1 MISEFVKVGQD
12 DKHVY
17 FGVQFK
23 SKSGNSF
30 AYPLYIDPK
39 EVSLKFDKDVVIE
52 DIITKDNLLN
62 ISIVPLELGSIY
74 ASVAIYGY
82 DLKSGSIRID
92 KFDPNL
98 YATVDDIIKGDED
111 EVVVEIHMDEAISGV
126 VNIEFNNILLTSN
139 IHYGLGT
146 QIIPIS
152 SSLPTGTYLIK
163 LFFDGN
169 EFYKNSSYQV
179 SFELKEKST
188 PDNVREFTTLQNH
201 INHNNAMYML
211 RDDYFYSSINDRNYE
226 NGVVISQDNYILD
239 GDGHTIYGNNSARIL
254 DIKGNNVTLK
264 NIVFANFNS
273 FDGGAVH
280 FDKSAN
286 IINCS
291 FMDGLGNYGG
301 AVYIGAYGYVA
312 NSTFINCSGQY
323 GGALYIKGES
333 VVENSSFIKNFG
345 AWGGAI
351 YFNNGSDVSN
361 SNFINNSATSMGGS
375 IYDFGKVLNIIGRNF
390 TGNYGYTGSAIYL
403 HSEGYFK
410 NSVFLD
416 NKASS
421 DTLEINYENYKAS
434 VQFYGFNSYAHA
446 IMGGMGMIFSNITYW
461 NGSVVSSIYDCPEF
475 FMPEGIN
482 ITLEIYDW
490 ISKELIDTCQL
501 ITDKEGKV
509 YYDFSHFDNWFYE
522 IHAYHFDDSYYTY
535 INASEWF
542 TVSRNSSSVKIDIDD
557 NSEFYYPN
565 IPNIEFTVENS
576 TEVRVVLI
584 DSEGN
589 VYLNS
594 TTDERNVSL
603 ENLPLEQYY
612 NLTVYNLGNE
622 AFAPSKDSKTFR
634 LCRAN
639 SMTNISPIED
649 MVYDEHDIVFEIT
662 GENLT
667 VVNIKTLDD
676 NGTIVNSFNMSS
688 GADMLPRR
696 LPAGHYTV
704 IATNYGNENIFPSNT
719 STTFTIS
726 KGYTSAWINVADVTY
741 PENVDLWIN
750 ADMDGDYTVNVN
762 GTIAKVKVINRRGN
776 VLLPLNA
783 GTYDVILSYDNPN
796 YDFSFNPT
804 SFVVHQ
810 AHNNINVSVDSDSFV
825 GTAIVQVNAD
835 IDGIYTLD
843 INGTVDYME
852 VVNGKGNKLLFL
864 APGVYYANVTFEN
877 PNYNSS
883 IANLE
888 FEVKN
893 KTNNVIVSIEDVSYP
908 NSVVVIVQADIDGE
922 YLIDINGTSS
932 TVIVEN
938 GIGNTTEF
946 LNAGRYYANVTFD
959 NPYYESNI
967 TNAEFEVLKG
977 VVDLTFTI
985 PKVKYGEKLI
995 MFVESEVDQ
1004 IYVVNISGNYQIVNV
1019 VDEKG
1024 NISLSLNAGSYSV
1037 DVVRPNENYEKMM
1050 KKVIFEVLKENAV
1063 VSASNKAYV
1072 INYGGKYQIK
1082 LKDSKGK
1089 ALAKKKVKFTLA
1101 GKYIGY
1107 ATTNSKGVATFKLTA
1122 KRLRVAKAGKRNL
1135 IVKFAGDANYKATSK
1150 TVKIIIYKEKTKIA
1164 AKNKAFKKLAKVKKY
1179 AISLKNSKGKA
1190 VKNVKLSL
1198 RVRGKTYTAKTNKKG
1213 KAIFNIKN
1221 LKVKGKFTS
1230 VIKFKGNRYYKPV
1243 SKKVKLIVKN

>member
-126 VNIEFNNILLTSN
+126 VNIKFNNILLTSN

-163 LFFDGN
+163 IFFDGN

-639 SMTNISPIED
+639 SMINISPIED

-825 GTAIVQVNAD
+825 GTAIVQANAD

-852 VVNGKGNKLLFL
+852 VVNGKGNKLLF
-864 APGVYYANVTFEN
+864 
-877 PNYNSS
+877 
-883 IANLE
+883 
-888 FEVKN
+888 
-893 KTNNVIVSIEDVSYP
+893 
-908 NSVVVIVQADIDGE
+908 
-922 YLIDINGTSS
+922 
-932 TVIVEN
+932 
-938 GIGNTTEF
+938 
-946 LNAGRYYANVTFD
+946 
-959 NPYYESNI
+959 
-967 TNAEFEVLKG
+967 
-977 VVDLTFTI
+977 
-985 PKVKYGEKLI
+985 
-995 MFVESEVDQ
+995 
-1004 IYVVNISGNYQIVNV
+1004 
-1019 VDEKG
+1019 
-1024 NISLSLNAGSYSV
+1024 
-1037 DVVRPNENYEKMM
+1037 
-1050 KKVIFEVLKENAV
+1050 
-1063 VSASNKAYV
+1063 
-1072 INYGGKYQIK
+1072 
-1082 LKDSKGK
+1082 
-1089 ALAKKKVKFTLA
+1089 
-1101 GKYIGY
+1101 
-1107 ATTNSKGVATFKLTA
+1107 
-1122 KRLRVAKAGKRNL
+1122 
-1135 IVKFAGDANYKATSK
+1135 
-1150 TVKIIIYKEKTKIA
+1150 
-1164 AKNKAFKKLAKVKKY
+1164 
-1179 AISLKNSKGKA
+1179 
-1190 VKNVKLSL
+1190 
-1198 RVRGKTYTAKTNKKG
+1198 
-1213 KAIFNIKN
+1213 
-1221 LKVKGKFTS
+1221 
-1230 VIKFKGNRYYKPV
+1230 
-1243 SKKVKLIVKN
+1243 